1 MAQNC
6 AVFSDSLKGSLI
18 VGTASQTEGY
28 TRARIGRKGSLAIPL
43 PPCAVKPF
51 RYRNRARHN
60 LSTPEHHSVIMN
72 GSRVFQPNDW
82 QVVQAK
88 TLRNLDDAGYLQKGV
103 LGYGEADPKLTKE
116 LQVLSSYVEKVFLN
130 APVKR
135 GILPGTLAK
144 LISDVV
150 EDFEPGSESAVKHV
164 LVMWLIRNVCL
175 IADLLFDELK
185 VTGTLDF
192 DTDWISQSFE
202 AIGQFRGTFETGF
215 MAQMV
220 QWCWEM
226 EKLKHNP
233 AEMNEGR
240 RDKLLRIFRAH
251 TWMEL
256 TRRVEQADA
265 AGSSHHTPAQSLNC
279 SDMSTS
285 DILDRISL
293 LRDQISVLS
302 TELSRRRFEV
312 VENFTQPSGFSVS
325 GQAPSSGL
333 RGSF

>member
-1 MAQNC
+1 
-6 AVFSDSLKGSLI
+6 
-18 VGTASQTEGY
+18 
-28 TRARIGRKGSLAIPL
+28 
-43 PPCAVKPF
+43 
-51 RYRNRARHN
+51 
-60 LSTPEHHSVIMN
+60 
-72 GSRVFQPNDW
+72 
-82 QVVQAK
+82 
-88 TLRNLDDAGYLQKGV
+88 
-103 LGYGEADPKLTKE
+103 
-116 LQVLSSYVEKVFLN
+116 
-130 APVKR
+130 
-135 GILPGTLAK
+135 
-144 LISDVV
+144 
-150 EDFEPGSESAVKHV
+150 
-164 LVMWLIRNVCL
+164 L

-220 QWCWEM
+220 QWCWET

-256 TRRVEQADA
+256 TRRVEHPDA
-265 AGSSHHTPAQSLNC
+265 AGSSYHTPAQSLNC

-302 TELSRRRFEV
+302 AELSRRI
-312 VENFTQPSGFSVS
+312 TQPSGFSVS
-325 GQAPSSGL
+325 GQAPTSGL
-333 RGSF
+333 PGSF

>member
-150 EDFEPGSESAVKHV
+150 EDFEPGSDSAVKHQE
-164 LVMWLIRNVCL
+164 C
-175 IADLLFDELK
+175 LFDRR
-185 VTGTLDF
+185 
-192 DTDWISQSFE
+192 SSF
-202 AIGQFRGTFETGF
+202 R
-215 MAQMV
+215 
-220 QWCWEM
+220 
-226 EKLKHNP
+226 
-233 AEMNEGR
+233 
-240 RDKLLRIFRAH
+240 
-251 TWMEL
+251 
-256 TRRVEQADA
+256 
-265 AGSSHHTPAQSLNC
+265 
-279 SDMSTS
+279 
-285 DILDRISL
+285 
-293 LRDQISVLS
+293 
-302 TELSRRRFEV
+302 
-312 VENFTQPSGFSVS
+312 
-325 GQAPSSGL
+325 
-333 RGSF
+333 